1 MMNVGETIRELRKS
15 KNLNQDQLAELANLN
30 RVTVAKYESGKI
42 EPGAQALS
50 RLADALDVTVDELL
64 GREPVVSQESWDVES
79 SFSDMMKEDKF
90 QILARGMAKMS
101 PEKRDNLLSGFLM
114 MFKDDFDDKGNKK

>member
-79 SFSDMMKEDKF
+79 AFSDMMKEDKF

-114 MFKDDFDDKGNKK
+114 MFKDDFDGKGNKK